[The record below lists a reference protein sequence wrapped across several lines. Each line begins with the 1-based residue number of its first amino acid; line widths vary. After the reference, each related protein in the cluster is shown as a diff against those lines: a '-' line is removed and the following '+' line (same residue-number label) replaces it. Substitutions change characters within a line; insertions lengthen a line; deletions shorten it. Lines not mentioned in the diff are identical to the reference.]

1 MKETKK
7 NATASKVGAK
17 AQQSQNGVVGSNF
30 MIEVEKAMLNDN
42 VEKTI
47 STLEKMAKSGNAEA
61 AYFLG
66 ECFLKGN
73 AFPLDKNKAAYFL
86 VKAAKL
92 GNTEALVAL
101 GSIKYANAQ
110 TEPERED
117 VFNDFH
123 QAALNGHPEAE
134 YIIAVFLEAGYGCK
148 SNKELAALWGMKA
161 SIDHYNKEEA
171 IEILGLKKD

>member
-1 MKETKK
+1 MKTANKA
-7 NATASKVGAK
+7 NAPQAGVTA
-17 AQQSQNGVVGSNF
+17 QPQTGVVGSNF

-47 STLEKMAKSGNAEA
+47 STLEKMAESGNAEA

-73 AFPLDKNKAAYFL
+73 AFPLDKEKAAYFL
-86 VKAAKL
+86 EKAAKL

-101 GSIKYANAQ
+101 GSIEYANAQ

-148 SNKELAALWGMKA
+148 SNKELAVLWGMKA

-171 IEILGLKKD
+171 IWILGLKID